1 MKQQELQIVRAFR
14 CNARESLT
22 TASRRLN
29 IPVST
34 IYDRLR
40 KMQGSI
46 IDRHVSLLNFKQ
58 MGYDVHVQLAF
69 SIPVGAREALISYLK
84 THPNINSLYRTTSAA
99 DFIIEVVCKDLLAYN
114 TLVELLEREY
124 GITDRKEFYIV
135 DKIRRESFMT
145 KYVEPMDQIIFD

>member
-1 MKQQELQIVRAFR
+1 MKEMKKQELQIVRAFR

-40 KMQGSI
+40 RMHGSV
-46 IDRHVSLLNFKQ
+46 IDRHVSLLNFKEL
-58 MGYDVHVQLAF
+58 GFDVHVQVAF
-69 SIPVGAREALISYLK
+69 SIPVSLRDALVAYLK
-84 THPNINSLYRTTSAA
+84 KHPNINALYKTTSAA
-99 DFIIEVVCKDLLAYN
+99 DFVIEVVCKNLVAYN
-114 TLVELLEREY
+114 KIIELLECDF

-135 DKIRRESFMT
+135 DKICRESFMT
-145 KYVEPMDQIIFD
+145 KEIDVIVD